1 MESAV
6 RLREAPDAGV
16 RSPVYA
22 LVGNP
27 NCGKT
32 TLFNALTGLRQKVGN
47 YPGVTVEKKEG
58 TCFSQHGKPI
68 PLIDLPGAYSLS
80 ARSIDEAIV
89 QEVLLGL
96 RPDTARPDRIICI
109 IDASNLER
117 NLFFATQV
125 VELGMPMILV
135 LNMMDVAEKRGFRI
149 DAAKLERLL
158 GVTVVSCQAHKGEG
172 LIELRLAMSRK
183 DLSVPTWRCS
193 VPEMFSTARREVQE
207 RLGEVRGQAAPQA
220 CAVAGLLLGDGM
232 THAAPGAS
240 PINPEALQMAS
251 EWQLKLDRES
261 PGWNS
266 ELVVARYARI
276 GEMCRE
282 VVRRTDPGRPS
293 MTERIDAVMLHPVWG
308 WMILGGVMGSLFFS
322 IFSLAEYPMNWIERG
337 TAIAGDWIGS
347 IMPPGELHNL
357 IVDGVLAG
365 VGGVVIFLP
374 QIMFLFFF
382 IGLLEATGYMARA
395 AFILDRLMGRVG
407 LQGKSFIPL
416 LSSFACAVPGIMATR
431 TIESPKD
438 RLATIMVAPFM
449 TCSARLPVYLLM
461 IAALVPVGEA
471 GAFQKAGLLLL
482 LYSLGTG
489 AAFCFAW
496 LFKST
501 LLKGE
506 SHGHLMELPPYRMP
520 SLKSVMME
528 MLQRVKIFLRRA
540 GTIILGISILL
551 WFMMSYPK
559 VEEGS
564 ATDQLSYS
572 MAGRIGQAI
581 EPIMKPLG
589 FDWKIDIG
597 VLASFAAREVFVSTM
612 AIIYNVEGADP
623 DNTGRLVSVLRSQ
636 KREDGRPVFTPLT
649 CISLMVFYVFALQ
662 CMSTVAVVKRET
674 NSWRWPIFQLAYM
687 TALAYTASLIVY
699 QTGRFLG
706 FD

>member
-1 MESAV
+1 MEPAV
-6 RLREAPDAGV
+6 QPLEVPAADA

-22 LVGNP
+22 VVGNP

-58 TCFSQHGKPI
+58 TCFSQHGNPI
-68 PLIDLPGAYSLS
+68 PVIDLPGAYSLS
-80 ARSIDEAIV
+80 ARSMDEAIV

-96 RPDTARPDRIICI
+96 RPDTARPDRVICI

-125 VELGMPMILV
+125 VELGLPIILV
-135 LNMMDVAEKRGFRI
+135 LNMMDVAEKRGYRI
-149 DAAKLERLL
+149 DAAKLEKIL
-158 GVTVVSCQAHKGEG
+158 GIPVVSCQAHKGEG

-183 DLSVPTWRCS
+183 DLPAPTWRCS
-193 VPEMFSTARREVQE
+193 VPELFSAAMGEVQE
-207 RLGEVRGQAAPQA
+207 RLGEERGWSAPQA
-220 CAVAGLLLGDGM
+220 CAVAGLLLGEGM
-232 THAAPGAS
+232 THAAPGAH
-240 PINPEALQMAS
+240 PINPEALQKAR

-261 PGWNS
+261 PGWHS
-266 ELVVARYARI
+266 ELVAARYARI
-276 GEMCRE
+276 GEICRE

-293 MTERIDAVMLHPVWG
+293 MTERIDGVMLHPLWG
-308 WMILGGVMGSLFFS
+308 WTILGGVMGCLFFS

-337 TAIAGDWIGS
+337 TAIAGNWIGS

-374 QIMFLFFF
+374 QIMMLFFF

-461 IAALVPVGEA
+461 IAALVPTGEA
-471 GAFQKAGLLLL
+471 GALQKAGLLLL

-506 SHGHLMELPPYRMP
+506 SQGHLMELPPYRMP
-520 SLKSVMME
+520 SLNSVLME

-540 GTIILGISILL
+540 GTIILGVSILL

-564 ATDQLSYS
+564 ATNQLSYS
-572 MAGRIGQAI
+572 IAGRIGQAI

-636 KREDGRPVFTPLT
+636 KRADGRPVFTPLT

-687 TALAYTASLIVY
+687 TALAYTASLIVF